1 MKRIAAIVLPDLACE
16 LARAD
21 SPSVAQGP
29 FAVIVADE
37 HDSDAPVDHRA
48 VLDAVDPKARQYGVR
63 PGQTAARAS
72 AYVGQLRVVRLT
84 RARIRQALASVAE
97 MALGFGTTAAIDLE
111 TTPEQLADG
120 PVLAR
125 YPGGDGAGPH
135 DTVWL
140 DVSGCARLVG
150 GEDLLCA
157 DLRERARELGHRARV
172 AIASGPR
179 IARAVARW
187 ASASCPP
194 YADCGELVVPSGD
207 EAAHIAELPIA
218 ALPLPDALGSW
229 LLKLG
234 LLRVDDLARLDRKRL
249 SHRLGGKSRDKRKL
263 GDARDLLELIAGR
276 DAVPLRTLEL
286 PRSIVEHANLENELS
301 HTEPLLFVLR
311 GLTARAVARLTAR
324 GEACGSV
331 SLRLCFDRSVIAL
344 ANRQNDSTQ
353 LSRERRIDITLP
365 VPMSRQEEIM
375 RALQAKLERLELPAP
390 VVALGLTLDDLCEK
404 NHRQLSLTRG
414 KTIDPNAL
422 PLLLAELGAW
432 LGPTRLGVLS
442 EVDSHRPEARSR
454 LVPVDLS
461 SAGHPHLRSSVVP
474 TWDNLFNP
482 EPTRILPE
490 PIAMGASSAGHPGSS
505 RLSTGSLIHADH
517 NLFLVD
523 RLRLSARIDR
533 VEWWSPSPV
542 SRDYARAWVRTNLQR
557 HDQEQTEYGQAWMF
571 VDRRTKRGF
580 LHGWYE

>member
-21 SPSVAQGP
+21 FPSIVDGP
-29 FAVIVADE
+29 FAVIVAGAQ
-37 HDSDAPVDHRA
+37 DSDAPIDQRA
-48 VLDAVDPKARQYGVR
+48 VLDAVDPRARQYGAR
-63 PGQTAARAS
+63 PGQTAAQAS

-111 TTPEQLADG
+111 TTADHLADG
-120 PVLAR
+120 SILAR

-140 DVSGCARLVG
+140 DVSGCARLCG

-172 AIASGPR
+172 AIAGGPR
-179 IARAVARW
+179 IARAIARW
-187 ASASCPP
+187 ASASSPHD
-194 YADCGELVVPSGD
+194 AGCGELVVPRGED
-207 EAAHIAELPIA
+207 AAHIAELPIA

-234 LLRVDDLARLDRKRL
+234 LLRIEDLARLDRKRL
-249 SHRLGGKSRDKRKL
+249 SHRLRGNHNKRKL

-276 DAVPLRTLEL
+276 DAVPLRMLEL
-286 PRSIVEHANLENELS
+286 PRRIVEHANLEQELS
-301 HTEPLLFVLR
+301 STEPLLFVLR
-311 GLTARAVARLTAR
+311 GLTARAIARLSAR
-324 GEACGSV
+324 GQACGSV
-331 SLRLCFDRSVIAL
+331 TMELCFDRSVIAL
-344 ANRQNDSTQ
+344 ANRQERAQ
-353 LSRERRIDITLP
+353 LPNQQRIDIALP
-365 VPMSRQEEIM
+365 VPLSRQEELM
-375 RALQAKLERLELPAP
+375 RALQAKLERIELPAP
-390 VVALGLTLDDLCEK
+390 VVALGLTLDDLCDK
-404 NHRQLSLTRG
+404 NHRQLSLGRG
-414 KTIDPNAL
+414 KVIDPNAL

-454 LVPVDLS
+454 LVPVDLKS
-461 SAGHPHLRSSVVP
+461 EAGYVQM
-474 TWDNLFNP
+474 TWDSLFHP
-482 EPTRILPE
+482 EPTRILPA
-490 PIAMGASSAGHPGSS
+490 PIAMGSNFAGHPHPGSA
-505 RLSTGSLIHADH
+505 LATGSLIHVDH
-517 NLFLVD
+517 HLYLVD

-542 SRDYARAWVRTNLQR
+542 SRDYARAWVH
-557 HDQEQTEYGQAWMF
+557 HDLRRNDREQTERAVAWMF
-571 VDRRTKRGF
+571 VDHRTKQGF